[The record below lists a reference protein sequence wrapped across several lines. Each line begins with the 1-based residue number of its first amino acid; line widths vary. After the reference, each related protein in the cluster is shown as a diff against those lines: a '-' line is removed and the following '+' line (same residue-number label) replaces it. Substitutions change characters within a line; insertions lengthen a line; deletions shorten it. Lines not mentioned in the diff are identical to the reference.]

1 MIVQSILCC
10 TECKNPNHV
19 VSKLKHNVTIF
30 YFLQE
35 LEDQLKTKE
44 IELEKIEQTGFS
56 LIQNK
61 KEEVCVAVMD
71 TLQKLNNSWANLDH
85 QVSEKECKKKNLP

>member
-1 MIVQSILCC
+1 M
-10 TECKNPNHV
+10 
-19 VSKLKHNVTIF
+19 TIF

-44 IELEKIEQTGFS
+44 IELEKVEQTGFS

-85 QVSEKECKKKNLP
+85 QVSKKECKKKYLP